1 MSKYPIG
8 LIIKDLIAEKNL
20 SISIIANQ
28 LGISRQA
35 IYQSFNRKTMDKED
49 IEKWAKALETT
60 SEVILSKIDGKKED
74 NEENNY
80 LLQILERIEKQ
91 MTEQSE
97 QLRRKDEQI
106 SQLLQTNNA
115 LVMNSLKKDE
125 PAPNSPSTTGKIV
138 VLFPEFEKKILANC

>member
-20 SISIIANQ
+20 SISIISNT

-60 SEVILSKIDGKKED
+60 SENILSKIDGKKEES
-74 NEENNY
+74 EESHY
-80 LLQILERIEKQ
+80 LIQILERIEKQ
-91 MTEQSE
+91 MSEQSE

-115 LVMNSLKKDE
+115 LVMSSLKKHN
-125 PAPNSPSTTGKIV
+125 PAPDEHSATKIIS
-138 VLFPEFEKKILANC
+138 LIPKIEKAIA

>member
-20 SISIIANQ
+20 SISIISST

-35 IYQSFNRKTMDKED
+35 VYQSFNRKTMDKED

-60 SEVILSKIDGKKED
+60 SENILSKIDGKKEES
-74 NEENNY
+74 EENHY
-80 LLQILERIEKQ
+80 LIQILERIEKQ
-91 MTEQSE
+91 MSEQSE

-115 LVMNSLKKDE
+115 LVMSSLKKHN
-125 PAPNSPSTTGKIV
+125 PAPDEHSAAKIISLLPKV
-138 VLFPEFEKKILANC
+138 EKAIA